1 MRELSKKIKSIPRGV
16 KASVA
21 YFTASVISAGIQ
33 YITTPLYTRLLTPDE
48 YGMVSV
54 FLTWL
59 QIFNILATFNLG
71 AGVFNNGMVDY
82 PDKRDEY
89 SLSMLMLSNIITVCF
104 FLIVL
109 SLYPFIKVWLGVDLP
124 LIVLMAVILLFRPA
138 YNFWTSRQRYELK
151 YEPTFIWSVI
161 TAFVSPAVALV
172 CMVIFKNN
180 RLYARIFGAELALVA
195 VYVIFYV
202 YLIVKGNCK
211 VKAKYWKAALL
222 FNLPL
227 IPHYLSMY
235 LLGSSDKIMISN
247 LVSDSATAYYSVAY
261 TVSSVAV
268 IIWNAANGSL
278 IPYTYEKCSK
288 KDYKSISSVV
298 VLLLMVFAAACIGVT
313 MLAPEVVAILATP
326 NYMEAIYA
334 IPPIVCGVFFQVH
347 YSVYANILFYYK
359 KPQYVT
365 VATIITTVLNIVLNY
380 IFIKKF
386 GYIAAGYTTLVCYLV
401 QAILDYAIM
410 RKTVG
415 DRVYNMRQIGLL
427 SAGVIAVSLLSN
439 FIYNY
444 IVIRYAIIV
453 VLLALCI
460 LFRKRIIGMLKQMKS
475 K

>member
-124 LIVLMAVILLFRPA
+124 LIVLMAVILLFKPA
-138 YNFWTSRQRYELK
+138 YIFWAAKQRYELK
-151 YEPTFIWSVI
+151 YESTFIWSVI

-172 CMVIFKNN
+172 CIVIFKNN

-235 LLGSSDKIMISN
+235 LLGSSDKIMISK

-427 SAGVIAVSLLSN
+427 SAGVIVVSLLSN